1 MISLSVH
8 EEFTVGLR
16 RTAQITARAMT
27 SSGETRTFAKSD
39 DAFSRLTYS
48 IVRVA
53 STSTKT
59 LTCGA
64 EKALSTIADAIAF
77 RTPRTGMRSSRSLG
91 QAGVSALRK
100 T

>member
-1 MISLSVH
+1 MISASVQ

-16 RTAQITARAMT
+16 RTAQITAFAIT

-39 DAFSRLTYS
+39 DPFSRLTYS

-59 LTCGA
+59 LTWGA
-64 EKALSTIADAIAF
+64 ENALSTMAAAIAF
-77 RTPRTGMRSSRSLG
+77 RTPRTGMRSSRSFG
-91 QAGVSALRK
+91 HAGVSGLRN

>member
-1 MISLSVH
+1 MISASVH

-16 RTAQITARAMT
+16 RTAQMTAFAIT
-27 SSGETRTFAKSD
+27 SSGDTRTFAKSD
-39 DAFSRLTYS
+39 DAFRRLTYS

-64 EKALSTIADAIAF
+64 EKALSTMAEAIAL
-77 RTPRTGMRSSRSLG
+77 RTPRTGMRSSRSFG
-91 QAGVSALRK
+91 QAGVSALRN